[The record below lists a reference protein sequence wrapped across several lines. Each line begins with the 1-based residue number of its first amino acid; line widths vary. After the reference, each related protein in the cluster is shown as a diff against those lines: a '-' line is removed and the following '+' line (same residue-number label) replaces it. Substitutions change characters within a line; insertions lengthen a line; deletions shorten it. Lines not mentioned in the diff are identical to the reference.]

1 MKDNSKSQIALA
13 IPFHS
18 VRNITSPEDTQNGRI
33 VYAGQLPIKSILD
46 LPTHEN
52 VRGYLV
58 EAEGKQRRVKT
69 QVHRAIEETLKE
81 RPDSFSVLNG
91 GVVIVARDSEID
103 EKQKLLKLNNP
114 SIINGSQTQG
124 VVRDFLLARASDS
137 VVADI
142 HIKFELIVT
151 VDDDLIADI
160 SISRNFQNDVRNLS
174 IVGRKGQ
181 LDELEESLQK
191 QLPDFRL
198 QKSETQLPADGN
210 GYLDTEKL
218 LQVIAALLPKELWWK
233 QAEYNK
239 TYTYHAKA
247 VCLKDFQEIYK
258 RAKDPNDPDNRKFQD
273 VYNFFLDISA
283 QAWQLYDKWK
293 RHQGFTGTGLRSI
306 EREGREVVDVPD
318 GIIFPIIA
326 SLAEFAV
333 KTKSG
338 WKISAPEQLDDS
350 ELIRSAKSVY
360 MEIAK
365 SKPEIMGK
373 TKACYSA
380 LQQITSIYKKLLQN
394 D

>member
-210 GYLDTEKL
+210 GYLETEKL
-218 LQVIAALLPKELWWK
+218 LQVIAALLPKELGWK

-333 KTKSG
+333 ETKSG